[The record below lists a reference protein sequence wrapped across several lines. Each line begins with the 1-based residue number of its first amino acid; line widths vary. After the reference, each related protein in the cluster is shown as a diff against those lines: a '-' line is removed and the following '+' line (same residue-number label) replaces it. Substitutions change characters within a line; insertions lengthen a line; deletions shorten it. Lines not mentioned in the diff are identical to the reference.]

1 MPIGRRGK
9 ERLNS
14 HQDVEQGPVIAQG
27 ALIALG
33 VWPPQEMPISI
44 MMAMEDEVSENRRCT
59 RFLLSPS

>member
-1 MPIGRRGK
+1 MEGK
-9 ERLNS
+9 INS
-14 HQDVEQGPVIAQG
+14 LQDVEQGPVIARG

-44 MMAMEDEVSENRRCT
+44 MMAMEDEVSKNRRCT